1 MTIIIIINNI
11 IIMSVNNNVNNVNVS
26 CISVRLSIHRGNVLS
41 PVTSPLP
48 LPSPPRPVL
57 NTSVTI
63 QQRLWPWLTSSTL
76 LQGSLYSSPVLLLF
90 NPSSTVKKVTCE
102 TQKDLVTIPAFKPRR
117 LSSDLRIHFRLLKT
131 CS

>member
-1 MTIIIIINNI
+1 
-11 IIMSVNNNVNNVNVS
+11 MSVNNNVNNVNVS

-63 QQRLWPWLTSSTL
+63 QQRLWPWLNLIDTL
-76 LQGSLYSSPVLLLF
+76 TRVSLLFSSPSPLQSILHC
-90 NPSSTVKKVTCE
+90 KE
-102 TQKDLVTIPAFKPRR
+102 
-117 LSSDLRIHFRLLKT
+117 SDL
-131 CS
+131 